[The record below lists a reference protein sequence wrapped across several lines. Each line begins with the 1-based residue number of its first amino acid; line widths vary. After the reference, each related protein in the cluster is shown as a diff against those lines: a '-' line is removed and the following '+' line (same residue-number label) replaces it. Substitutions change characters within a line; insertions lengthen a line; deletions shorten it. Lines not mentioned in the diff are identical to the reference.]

1 VNLYRYQVFPVKGP
15 IDRYQKA
22 KGWDQYYYV
31 DTTQIVSEGDVQA
44 SEVQLAALD
53 AGKPQPQKLVLG
65 RLYAIRVRA
74 VDNRGLKS
82 NWSPFWVFRR

>member
-1 VNLYRYQVFPVKGP
+1 M
-15 IDRYQKA
+15 
-22 KGWDQYYYV
+22 
-31 DTTQIVSEGDVQA
+31 SEGDVQA